1 MDGARVRA
9 GGEQMA
15 WESRR
20 HWPAMVVATVALVAA
35 LGGSVYAAT
44 RIDGHTVRVKSLPGN
59 RLVPRSVPANR
70 LRPGTI
76 PGDRLAAGSVT
87 GRQIDAATLGEVP
100 EASHAGSADTAR
112 RADRA
117 QVAISADEAR
127 KLNGRSASCGE
138 GSREFA
144 GACWEVAFSSGAV
157 TAPQAAAA
165 CASHGGEL
173 PSPLALAAFADQP
186 GIAIAASGEWTGDI
200 PTMSGKDTY
209 AVAIVLTT
217 AEITSAA
224 STSAKQF
231 RCVIPLVS

>member
-1 MDGARVRA
+1 
-9 GGEQMA
+9 MA
-15 WESRR
+15 WERRR
-20 HWPAMVVATVALVAA
+20 HWPAIVVATAALVAA

-100 EASHAGSADTAR
+100 EATHARVADSAQSAII
-112 RADRA
+112 A
-117 QVAISADEAR
+117 QVAYSADEAHR
-127 KLNGRSASCGE
+127 LNGRSAGCTV

-144 GACWEVAFSSGAV
+144 GACWETAYSADPV
-157 TAPQAAAA
+157 TAPEAAAA
-165 CASHGGEL
+165 CAGRGGQL

-186 GIAIAASGEWTGDI
+186 GIALAAGGEWTGDVA
-200 PTMSGKDTY
+200 TVSGKNSY
-209 AVAIVLTT
+209 ALTIVLSNS
-217 AEITSAA
+217 EINKELSDEER
-224 STSAKQF
+224 QF
-231 RCVIPLVS
+231 RCVIPLLI